1 MTLAD
6 VKDFLAQASEQE
18 RMALLTA
25 LRSDYGMVLHPLET
39 KWGTTAEVVMEAID
53 QSSDLT
59 QRGIRGIL
67 AEATFRTG
75 VVPQW
80 APRWQASPVANDEAY
95 DVLVRDGI
103 GEVRIQCKL
112 QRRER
117 GVPLLHKKQQGVY
130 VVETQRTRNGTR
142 LEATAGVVAEAT
154 STATRPYRFGEFDVL
169 AVCLQPSTG
178 SWHDFIFCACR
189 DLAPRPGSPH
199 LLAVMQPIQMQ
210 GSEKWSRDFDA
221 VVERM
226 RNTLTATPAA

>member
-1 MTLAD
+1 MTLSD
-6 VKDFLAQASEQE
+6 MKDFLAQASEQE
-18 RMALLTA
+18 RSALLTA
-25 LRSDYGMVLHPLET
+25 LRTEYGMVLHPLEA

-67 AEATFRTG
+67 AEATFRTE

-95 DVLVRDGI
+95 DVLVRDDI
-103 GEVRIQCKL
+103 GAVRIQCKL

-117 GVPLLHKKQQGVY
+117 GIPLLYRKQQGVY

-142 LEATAGVVAEAT
+142 VDLAAEADAT
-154 STATRPYRFGEFDVL
+154 PTATRPYRFGEFDVL

-178 SWHDFIFCACR
+178 NWHDFIFCAGR
-189 DLAPRPGSPH
+189 DLAPRPGSTH

-210 GSEKWSRDFDA
+210 GSEKWSRDFEH
-221 VVERM
+221 VVGRA
-226 RNTLTATPAA
+226 RH